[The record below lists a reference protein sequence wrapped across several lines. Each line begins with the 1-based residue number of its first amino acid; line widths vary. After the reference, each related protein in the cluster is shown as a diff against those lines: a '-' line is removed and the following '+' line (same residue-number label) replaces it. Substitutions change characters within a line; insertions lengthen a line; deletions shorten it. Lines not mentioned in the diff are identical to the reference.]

1 MKKYYGLI
9 IWGLLLILT
18 LFLALII
25 PKEYTAQI
33 WTILVF
39 DVIAFLSQFITW
51 FAKAKSSKE
60 TFYKYPSM
68 TMSSIYLI
76 LQFGIST
83 LTAIINTGMPFELLL
98 IIEAILLVIMWI
110 LILSTLMAK
119 DKIESLDSRQKDH
132 HIEL

>member
-1 MKKYYGLI
+1 MKKYYGLM

-25 PKEYTAQI
+25 PKEYNAQI

-51 FAKAKSSKE
+51 FAKVKSSKE
-60 TFYKYPSM
+60 TFYKYPAM
-68 TMSSIYLI
+68 TMSSIYLV
-76 LQFGIST
+76 LQFVIST
-83 LTAIINTGMPFELLL
+83 LTAIINTGMPFKLLL
-98 IIEAILLVIMWI
+98 IIEVLLLVIMWD
-110 LILSTLMAK
+110 LILLTLMAK

>member
-9 IWGLLLILT
+9 IWGLLLALT

-39 DVIAFLSQFITW
+39 DAIAFLSQFITW
-51 FAKAKSSKE
+51 FAKVKSSKE
-60 TFYKYPSM
+60 IFYKYPSM

-76 LQFGIST
+76 LQFVIST
-83 LTAIINTGMPFELLL
+83 LTAIINTGMPFKLLL
-98 IIEAILLVIMWI
+98 IIEVLLLVIMWV
-110 LILSTLMAK
+110 LIFSTLMAK

>member
-9 IWGLLLILT
+9 IWGLLLALT

-25 PKEYTAQI
+25 PKEYTSQI

-51 FAKAKSSKE
+51 FAKVKSSKE
-60 TFYKYPSM
+60 IFYKYPPM

-76 LQFGIST
+76 LQFVIST
-83 LTAIINTGMPFELLL
+83 LTAIINTGMPFKLLL
-98 IIEAILLVIMWI
+98 IIEAILLVIIWI

-132 HIEL
+132 HIKL